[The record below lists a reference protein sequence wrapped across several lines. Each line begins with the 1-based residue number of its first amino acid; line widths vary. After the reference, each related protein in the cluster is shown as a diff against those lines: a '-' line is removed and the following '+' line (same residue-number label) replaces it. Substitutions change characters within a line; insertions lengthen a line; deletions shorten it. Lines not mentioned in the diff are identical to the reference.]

1 MTAEEANG
9 ARRHEEKPNKV
20 LFLRNCPRS
29 ITEEDILALV
39 SPFSPQFPPRIYVQ
53 AAKGQGFVEFEDI
66 QHASRCLQYFQHNLV
81 QLKGSTLH
89 FSYSTRSSVVTHE
102 QLVQSLASSSRVL
115 LVHVVNLMYPVSI
128 EMLHTVFARHGTVEK
143 IVTFQKDQ
151 SVFQAMVQLS
161 QPAEA
166 AQALQL
172 LDSCN
177 LFTGCNTLKIQYSTF
192 GELTVKYNNAKTRDF
207 INHDLPTGPDS
218 STGYPNPS
226 GLGAS
231 GITLNGQMET
241 PFGNNLDNFSGVP
254 TPAFPGMN
262 GNRGPG
268 EFGFEQNNLDPYN
281 SMGMNNQII
290 WQNGSQHGQQ
300 VSQDQTV
307 IICYHLTPDRLSVD
321 QLFNLFSFYG
331 LVTRIKIM
339 QNKPDCCLVQYTE
352 PLFASL
358 ALQHLQGAQL
368 YGQSLHLDFS
378 KMREI
383 TIQPSNTDGRTKQF
397 NQNEQRYTHN
407 THSRVMRNACKP
419 MPVLHISNVSVDATE
434 RDLRAVFGPHGRIK
448 SFRWIERDQM
458 ANPARMALLEM
469 EQTSESTVAL
479 IHAHN
484 APLRDRQLKVSFSK
498 SSIDADGPLPE

>member
-1 MTAEEANG
+1 MTADDLNNG
-9 ARRHEEKPNKV
+9 PTGRRHEEKPNKV

-39 SPFSPQFPPRIYVQ
+39 SPFSPGYQPRIYVQ
-53 AAKGQGFVEFEDI
+53 AAKGQGFVEFEDT
-66 QHASRCLQYFQHNLV
+66 QHATRCLQYFQHNLV

-89 FSYSTRSSVVTHE
+89 FSYSTRQSVVTHE
-102 QLVQSLASSSRVL
+102 QLVQSLASTSRVL

-128 EMLHTVFARHGTVEK
+128 EMLHTVFTRHGLVEK

-151 SVFQAMVQLS
+151 SVFQAMVQMS
-161 QPAEA
+161 QPTEA
-166 AQALQL
+166 SSALQQ
-172 LDSCN
+172 LDSQN

-207 INHDLPTGPDS
+207 LNTDLPAGPEA
-218 STGYPNPS
+218 GAGPS
-226 GLGAS
+226 GGAGPNS
-231 GITLNGQMET
+231 YGMQQGQQMSMMNGQMDGFAGY
-241 PFGNNLDNFSGVP
+241 PPSGQ
-254 TPAFPGMN
+254 G
-262 GNRGPG
+262 RD
-268 EFGFEQNNLDPYN
+268 FGFGGGLEDMYGQMANQQMAQWGVQQQQQQDPRA
-281 SMGMNNQII
+281 S
-290 WQNGSQHGQQ
+290 
-300 VSQDQTV
+300 QTV

-321 QLFNLFSFYG
+321 QLFNIFSFYG
-331 LVTRIKIM
+331 LVSRVKIM

-397 NQNEQRYTHN
+397 SPTEQRYTHN

-458 ANPARMALLEM
+458 ANPARMAVLEM

-484 APLRDRQLKVSFSK
+484 APLRDRQLKVYFSK
-498 SSIDADGPLPE
+498 SSIDDDGPLPE